1 MAPRVRLKMRRNRAD
16 DSAADPLKP
25 KDSIDNDKHSASS
38 AHDSSR
44 FAHHAPHH
52 RQSYYLFNM
61 APERTFSGRSTAT
74 TAWRQKTQ
82 QSRGAPREEEADVL
96 DEGDDSEE
104 DVEDDLQLNVF
115 LAGCTGLSRNSL
127 EKAISLV
134 SRTPVRIHRMR
145 SSDHRRARLHTPQC
159 VQKLL
164 NLEILT
170 VRQQEV
176 RVIEWDPITADMEPM
191 EAQHQPRARMVDVAV
206 RTTVTAEAMRT
217 VIGHIRHAILDLDR
231 SVDALEQVW
240 IEPADVGIVPISRMR
255 RGRWRMTEAEKGNT
269 DSARERRTSTAEV
282 CQPRRR
288 SRGDQQRQEQP
299 QLQCPR

>member
-1 MAPRVRLKMRRNRAD
+1 M
-16 DSAADPLKP
+16 
-25 KDSIDNDKHSASS
+25 
-38 AHDSSR
+38 
-44 FAHHAPHH
+44 
-52 RQSYYLFNM
+52 
-61 APERTFSGRSTAT
+61 
-74 TAWRQKTQ
+74 
-82 QSRGAPREEEADVL
+82 L

-255 RGRWRMTEAEKGNT
+255 RGRWRMIEAEKGNT
-269 DSARERRTSTAEV
+269 DSSASSPRTGDIYGRGLPASPQKSSRPTTPGTATASVSTLTTPDSAEL
-282 CQPRRR
+282 
-288 SRGDQQRQEQP
+288 
-299 QLQCPR
+299 QLASASSPDGGGGGIIGGGLHGVSPAKMLDFSPGVGSDAGGGSGGHDEGVIAAIALEETAPAD